1 MATSFIPEFLDS
13 SKVQYQCTCGQF
25 KTIHYIYF
33 CRYCNEIRC
42 RDCVSHEVDSQ
53 FCQQCLEYI
62 PSLDAKLKKNK
73 CAQCYQCPSC
83 HNILLPR
90 VLYQPV
96 VPSTAQ
102 PQQPTTQQTMKKS
115 SFFYCHFCRWS
126 SRDIGMPDQSP
137 SAGNLPEIKTPN
149 SERLKSLFEYYRILS
164 TKDKKEKEKKRS
176 NPRNAMCLLDKYGIT
191 SSLSAK
197 VTATLRAR
205 MARSSSGMSLSDMKS
220 FPELD
225 AFKSA
230 ISIGEENIDQFE
242 KLNLDDYYH
251 DDLDEIDVCEKN
263 SLGKII
269 HQVESQPLYCK
280 DLFPISQMLVVK
292 RSLRCKKCEHNLSK
306 PEYNPSLAKFK
317 IQLSAYYH
325 IPQIRLVK
333 LPNLKV
339 GTTTRVEL
347 TITNPI
353 QYMVNVTLLPV
364 DIHQNSMADVVLPN
378 TVLQLTPK
386 DDTGDIVGDFDSG
399 LTQSAK
405 FTDDPNVVAFRHGN
419 KLGIYLYVTPLKKIE
434 DAADCIIEFRLKH
447 DYVYTLLPIPAIP
460 TSPATTP
467 TEPISGDKSTLKQD
481 VKWISHY
488 MRLNLGPIE

>member
-1 MATSFIPEFLDS
+1 MLTLT
-13 SKVQYQCTCGQF
+13 YR
-25 KTIHYIYF
+25 KTF
-33 CRYCNEIRC
+33 
-42 RDCVSHEVDSQ
+42 S
-53 FCQQCLEYI
+53 
-62 PSLDAKLKKNK
+62 
-73 CAQCYQCPSC
+73 
-83 HNILLPR
+83 
-90 VLYQPV
+90 
-96 VPSTAQ
+96 
-102 PQQPTTQQTMKKS
+102 
-115 SFFYCHFCRWS
+115 
-126 SRDIGMPDQSP
+126 
-137 SAGNLPEIKTPN
+137 
-149 SERLKSLFEYYRILS
+149 
-164 TKDKKEKEKKRS
+164 
-176 NPRNAMCLLDKYGIT
+176 
-191 SSLSAK
+191 
-197 VTATLRAR
+197 
-205 MARSSSGMSLSDMKS
+205 
-220 FPELD
+220 
-225 AFKSA
+225 
-230 ISIGEENIDQFE
+230 
-242 KLNLDDYYH
+242 
-251 DDLDEIDVCEKN
+251 
-263 SLGKII
+263 
-269 HQVESQPLYCK
+269 
-280 DLFPISQMLVVK
+280 
-292 RSLRCKKCEHNLSK
+292 
-306 PEYNPSLAKFK
+306 
-317 IQLSAYYH
+317 YH

-447 DYVYTLLPIPAIP
+447 DYVYTLLPIPAIS